1 MTWDR
6 RQATDGYCCAR
17 RTDHILT
24 PDEKKA
30 GLVQFVEARNCVL
43 LADRTDEQDQRLTE
57 YRERA
62 T

>member
-24 PDEKKA
+24 PDEERY
-30 GLVQFVEARNCVL
+30 GLVQEVEARNWTRMKDL
-43 LADRTDEQDQRLTE
+43 TDEQDQRLAE

>member
-1 MTWDR
+1 VTWDR
-6 RQATDGYCCAR
+6 RQATDGYCSAR

-24 PDEKKA
+24 PDEKAA
-30 GLVQFVEARNCVL
+30 GLVQFVEARNFTR
-43 LADRTDEQDQRLTE
+43 LADLTEEQDQRLAE

>member
-6 RQATDGYCCAR
+6 RQATDGYCSAR
-17 RTDHILT
+17 RIDHILT
-24 PDEKKA
+24 PDEKKF
-30 GLVQFVEARNCVL
+30 GLVQFVEARNFTRL
-43 LADRTDEQDQRLTE
+43 KDLTDKQDERLAE

>member
-1 MTWDR
+1 VTWDR
-6 RQATDGYCCAR
+6 RQATDGYCSAR

-24 PDEKKA
+24 PDEKAA
-30 GLVQFVEARNCVL
+30 GLVQFVEARNWVL
-43 LADRTDEQDQRLTE
+43 LADRTDEQDERLAE

>member
-1 MTWDR
+1 VTWDR
-6 RQATDGYCCAR
+6 RQATDGYCSAR

-24 PDEKKA
+24 ADEKKF
-30 GLVQFVEARNCVL
+30 GLVQFVEARNFTRL
-43 LADRTDEQDQRLTE
+43 KDLTDKQDERLAE

>member
-24 PDEKKA
+24 PDEKAA
-30 GLVQFVEARNCVL
+30 GLVQFVEARNFTR
-43 LADRTDEQDQRLTE
+43 LADLTEEQDDRLAE

>member
-24 PDEKKA
+24 PDEKKY
-30 GLVQFVEARNCVL
+30 GLVQFVEARNWVL
-43 LADRTDEQDQRLTE
+43 LADRTDEQDALDAE